1 MAHGF
6 ELAGIGFDLGA
17 NESHVAPA
25 RQPGHLAQPQDL
37 NAAVGL
43 PGAVETLENIK
54 VAAPAFAV
62 AGRLLGS
69 VAMACSAKP

>member
-6 ELAGIGFDLGA
+6 VLAGIGFDLGA
-17 NESHVAPA
+17 NESHVAQA
-25 RQPGHLAQPQDL
+25 RQPGQLAQRQDL
-37 NAAVGL
+37 NVAVGL
-43 PGAVETLENIK
+43 PGVVQTLEDIK
-54 VAAPAFAV
+54 VAAPEFAV